1 MKPEKSATLQADGFV
16 KGLDAALDAVE
27 ALEAMLAT
35 SPEAAETLHVYGTAY
50 LQGFAQGFAHHL
62 KKRVKE
68 RRSIEIECA
77 KADEPILDRVTSGE
91 SFWDP

>member
-1 MKPEKSATLQADGFV
+1 MKPEKSATLQADGLV

-27 ALEAMLAT
+27 ALEATFAA
-35 SPEAAETLHVYGTAY
+35 SPEAAETLHVYGNAY

-68 RRSIEIECA
+68 RRSLETERA
-77 KADEPILDRVTSGE
+77 
-91 SFWDP
+91 